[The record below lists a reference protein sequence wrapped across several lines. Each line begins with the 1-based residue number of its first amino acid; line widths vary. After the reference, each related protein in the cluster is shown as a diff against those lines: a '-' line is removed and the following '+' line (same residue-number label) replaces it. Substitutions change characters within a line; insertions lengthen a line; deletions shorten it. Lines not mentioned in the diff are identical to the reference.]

1 MKKALMIK
9 NKNSSNSM
17 IPIIIYKDIK
27 NQKSII
33 LKDNKNKAGIYR
45 WINLINSKT
54 KQQPV
59 NYNNSQNIVIE
70 I

>member
-45 WINLINSKT
+45 WINLINSKIYIGSAIDLRT
-54 KQQPV
+54 RFWV
-59 NYNNSQNIVIE
+59 
-70 I
+70 